1 MSRYKRLIQRA
12 RKSTI
17 LMDGATG
24 TEAERRGIPQLK
36 NAWNGGA
43 ALLKPDILREIH
55 EDYIRCGAE
64 IIISNTFANSKHA
77 LEDAGE
83 VHNFISYNEAGVQ
96 IAIEARDNL
105 SKNDVLVAG
114 GISYWTWTGRKPTL
128 SQLQESIE
136 EQANVM
142 ASSGADFLIL
152 EMMIDIEQ
160 MLVTLEAAKTAG
172 LPIWVG
178 LTCEPNKNNTLCLE
192 GGDLLVDAIDVLL
205 QENID
210 AIHIM
215 HTEVEHVL
223 PSLKVL
229 KNSWDGLIGVY
240 PSSSTYANSVNLT
253 STEWAFENVIVAK
266 SFIKHAK
273 KWHDFGVNFIGG
285 CCGINVDHIKKLSK
299 ILNI

>member
-1 MSRYKRLIQRA
+1 MSKYKKLITRA

-43 ALLKPDILREIH
+43 ALLNPDILREIH

-83 VHNFISYNEAGVQ
+83 VHNFIIYNEAGVK
-96 IAIEARDNL
+96 IALEARDNL
-105 SKNDVLVAG
+105 SNTDVLVAG

-178 LTCEPNKNNTLCLE
+178 LSCVLNNKGNICLE
-192 GGDLLVDAIDVLL
+192 EGDLLLDAISVLSS
-205 QENID
+205 NDID

-215 HTEVEHVL
+215 HTEIENIL

-229 KNSWDGLIGVY
+229 KSKWNGLIGVY
-240 PSSSTYANSVNLT
+240 PNSGTYANTVDLK
-253 STEWAFENVIVAK
+253 STVWAFEDVIVTEK
-266 SFIKHAK
+266 FIRHAK
-273 KWHDFGVNFIGG
+273 IWHDFGVNFIGG
-285 CCGINVDHIKKLSK
+285 CCGINVDHIKHLSK
-299 ILNI
+299 ILKK

>member
-1 MSRYKRLIQRA
+1 MSRYKRLISRA

-24 TEAERRGIPQLK
+24 TEAERRGVPQLK

-43 ALLKPDILREIH
+43 ALSNPDILREIH

-83 VHNFISYNEAGVQ
+83 VHNFISYNETGVK
-96 IAIEARDNL
+96 IAIEARENL
-105 SKNDVLVAG
+105 SKTEVLVAG
-114 GISYWTWTGRKPTL
+114 GISYWTWIGRKPTL
-128 SQLQESIE
+128 SQLKESVE
-136 EQANVM
+136 EQAKVM

-160 MLVTLEAAKTAG
+160 MLVTLNAAKTAG

-178 LTCEPNKNNTLCLE
+178 LSCILNDKGNLCLE
-192 GGDLLVDAIDVLL
+192 DGDLLSDAISVLSSDD
-205 QENID
+205 ID

-215 HTEVEHVL
+215 HTEIENVL

-229 KNSWDGLIGVY
+229 KSSWNGLIGAY
-240 PSSSTYANSVNLT
+240 PNSSNYANSKDLK
-253 STEWAFENVIVAK
+253 STKWAFEDVITTDK
-266 SFIKHAK
+266 FIRHAK
-273 KWHDFGVNFIGG
+273 IWNDFGVNFIGG
-285 CCGINVDHIKKLSK
+285 CCGINVDHIKKLSR
-299 ILNI
+299 ILKK